1 MAEIIPNKLSI
12 SRSKIESIQLFLK
25 ILNFMVKIFAA
36 SLRSSAGSLWID
48 HDVGVGL
55 DPLQEGRSPITKQE

>member
-1 MAEIIPNKLSI
+1 
-12 SRSKIESIQLFLK
+12 
-25 ILNFMVKIFAA
+25 MVKIFAA
-36 SLRSSAGSLWID
+36 SLRRSAGSLWID